1 MTKSRVIED
10 IMTISPIQKDSLNRM
25 TIYDLSTLLNSLRGI
40 ETKVPKLDPSRV
52 PQTGVSK
59 RKSKRSV
66 AREIKE
72 ELEEGDAND
81 LNEFLEDIAP
91 QDIAGNEVEVPA
103 TIPTQDIAGNEV
115 EVPVE
120 NIVLSKEDIEEE
132 EEEEEEEEVP
142 KPKPKSKSK
151 PKPKQKREP
160 EPEPESEEEEEELPP
175 PPKPLK
181 RTRKKVVNET
191 TETKDLLTG
200 FRKRVSKLVQNY
212 KKVRFPR
219 DHHRDKLIM
228 LYNEIYD
235 ETCQDVHSTLEK
247 YQFVDDEIYDYA
259 NNMMDKEKIRIERLI
274 GE

>member
-120 NIVLSKEDIEEE
+120 NIVLSKEDIYNGYSLFS
-132 EEEEEEEEVP
+132 P
-142 KPKPKSKSK
+142 K
-151 PKPKQKREP
+151 
-160 EPEPESEEEEEELPP
+160 
-175 PPKPLK
+175 
-181 RTRKKVVNET
+181 
-191 TETKDLLTG
+191 D
-200 FRKRVSKLVQNY
+200 
-212 KKVRFPR
+212 
-219 DHHRDKLIM
+219 
-228 LYNEIYD
+228 
-235 ETCQDVHSTLEK
+235 
-247 YQFVDDEIYDYA
+247 
-259 NNMMDKEKIRIERLI
+259 
-274 GE
+274 